1 MVALLKRLGLL
12 RTPPNQPPVPP
23 VDNEGDLTPDQIA
36 YLHEL
41 AEERRKVWLEAKRVA

>member
-12 RTPPNQPPVPP
+12 SSPPPADPAPI
-23 VDNEGDLTPDQIA
+23 VDCAGDLTPDQIA

-41 AEERRKVWLEAKRVA
+41 AEDRRRVWLEAKREP

>member
-12 RTPPNQPPVPP
+12 SSPPNIDPAPVE
-23 VDNEGDLTPDQIA
+23 DCTGDLTADQIA

-41 AEERRKVWLEAKRVA
+41 ADDRRRAWLEAKRES